1 YNREDLLDIIGR
13 ESMIPL
19 DQLKE
24 SSMYQ
29 LIAEEGLKEGL
40 KEGAAETLRL
50 MIAKRFPELDV
61 RDEISR
67 ISDPSVLQRLCVEM
81 IDMPDAASLQKQL
94 TAILKS

>member
-1 YNREDLLDIIGR
+1 DLLDIIGR

-29 LIAEEGLKEGL
+29 LIAEEGLKEGS
-40 KEGAAETLRL
+40 AETLRL

-61 RDEISR
+61 TDEISR
-67 ISDPSVLQRLCVEM
+67 ISDPSILQQLCVEM
-81 IDMPDAASLQKQL
+81 IDIPDAASLEKRL
-94 TAILKS
+94 AEILKS